1 MESDKRA
8 YLELHIAVFLFGLT
22 AILGK
27 VIQLPAISL
36 VWWRVL
42 FTSISLLFFVKFG
55 KKLLT
60 IPRPDILK
68 FLGIGII
75 VGLHWICFYGS
86 IKLANASVALVC
98 MATTSLFTSIIEP
111 VFTRSRFSRL
121 DLMIGIIVVPAMIF
135 IAQNIAA
142 DMFLGFMVGLLAAF
156 LASAFATL
164 NKMMIEKAGSYSIT
178 FLEMVSACIFIGL
191 LILAG
196 FGDITLESFI
206 PPTAMDWV
214 YLLILSL
221 MCTTLAYVLSL
232 NALKHITAFA
242 SNLAFNMEPVYGILL
257 AAVLLK
263 EYEQLNND
271 FYVGGFIIVAAV
283 FMYPILK
290 KRIHI

>member
-1 MESDKRA
+1 M
-8 YLELHIAVFLFGLT
+8 AVFLFGLT

-55 KKLLT
+55 KKVMEL
-60 IPRPDILK
+60 PRKDILK
-68 FLGIGII
+68 FMGIGII

-98 MATTSLFTSIIEP
+98 MATMSLFTAIIEP
-111 VFTRSRFSRL
+111 LFTRSRFSLL
-121 DLMIGIIVVPAMIF
+121 DLLIGCIVIPAMIF
-135 IAQNIAA
+135 IAQQLPGG
-142 DMFLGFMVGLLAAF
+142 MFLGFIVGILSALLA
-156 LASAFATL
+156 STFATL
-164 NKMMIEKAGSYSIT
+164 NKMMIEKAGSYTIT
-178 FLEMVSACIFIGL
+178 FIEMVSACIFIGV
-191 LILAG
+191 LIVLG
-196 FGDITLESFI
+196 FGDVDIHTFI
-206 PPTAMDWV
+206 PPSGMDWV

-221 MCTTLAYVLSL
+221 VCTTMAYVLSL

-242 SNLAFNMEPVYGILL
+242 SNLVFNLEPVYGILL

-271 FYVGGFIIVAAV
+271 FYMGGLILVSTV
-283 FMYPILK
+283 FFYPILK
-290 KRIHI
+290 KRFKV